1 MFLQIANIHS
11 AQINVGETKRL
22 YVSTL
27 VKYKC
32 VYDAGRSL
40 KITKDLYCNTELM
53 FQETIIIKLT
63 FLGFAFLNIDK
74 NNPSCRS
81 SYSIFTLPV
90 NLNMDSVG
98 CLTQAE

>member
-1 MFLQIANIHS
+1 
-11 AQINVGETKRL
+11 
-22 YVSTL
+22 
-27 VKYKC
+27 
-32 VYDAGRSL
+32 
-40 KITKDLYCNTELM
+40 M

-63 FLGFAFLNIDK
+63 FLGFAFLNTDK
-74 NNPSCRS
+74 NNTSCRS